1 MTYSSTES
9 RRIVDIL
16 VFAAVMREASYVGV
30 DL

>member
-9 RRIVDIL
+9 RRVVDVF
-16 VFAAVMREASYVGV
+16 VFATVVGEASYVGV